1 MIERRKRHI
10 VPLINTTST
19 ADISFILLVFFLLM
33 TSMDVDKGLLRQL
46 PNGDD
51 SETHN
56 IEDIKK
62 ENILSIKITSSGGIL
77 LDEKKI
83 EINDVCPEAMDF
95 ILKSSN
101 PKELI
106 IAIEADPN
114 ASYES
119 FFNVQNE
126 LILSYNTIRDG
137 YAKRTLGKPYT
148 LCSQIERE
156 KIRELYPQ
164 RIAEVETIEEN

>member
-46 PNGDD
+46 PNPDD

-62 ENILSIKITSSGGIL
+62 ENILSIKITPQCGIL
-77 LDEKKI
+77 LDGKEI
-83 EINDVCPEAMDF
+83 EISDVRSKAMDF
-95 ILKSSN
+95 ILNSSN

-106 IAIEADPN
+106 IAVEADPQ

-126 LILSYNTIRDG
+126 LISSYNTIRDL
-137 YAKRTLGKPYT
+137 YAKRSLGKPYA
-148 LCSQIERE
+148 LCTTDERE